1 VYFLELRLTDSSGN
15 LVGSNFYWLS
25 TKREIID
32 WAKSTWWMT
41 PTDSFADYSALAQ
54 LPKVKLSVNER
65 TEQSGPDSVTRVT
78 LENPSK
84 TLAFFVHLKV
94 TRGKGEEV
102 LPVLWQDNYVS
113 LLPGE
118 RREVSATYRTSDL
131 EGTKP
136 TVEVTGWNVE

>member
-1 VYFLELRLTDSSGN
+1 
-15 LVGSNFYWLS
+15 
-25 TKREIID
+25 
-32 WAKSTWWMT
+32 MT